1 MSLVTLEDG
10 TLYYLDTDSEFN
22 AREII
27 EYKLNQRLDFRQ
39 IDNVEVVEDIK
50 MDKESKCYNSGNQFD
65 GKELK
70 CVKGWNYRWE

>member
-27 EYKLNQRLDFRQ
+27 EYKF
-39 IDNVEVVEDIK
+39 K
-50 MDKESKCYNSGNQFD
+50 HK
-65 GKELK
+65 
-70 CVKGWNYRWE
+70 